1 VIRVTGRVILD
12 ERDLAESFIRA
23 SGPGGQNVNKVETG
37 VQLRFTLNG
46 LSQIPDTVRERLRK
60 LAGRRLTQDDVLVIE
75 AQRFRSQDRNRADA
89 QERLVALLREAAV
102 EPRIRRPTRPTL
114 ASKERRLTS
123 KTKRAGIKRERG
135 RTSDD

>member
-12 ERDLAESFIRA
+12 ERDLEESFIRA

-46 LSQIPDTVRERLRK
+46 QSQIPDTVRERLRK
-60 LAGRRLTQDDVLVIE
+60 LAGRRLTHDDVLVIE

-89 QERLVALLREAAV
+89 LERLIALLREAAV

>member
-1 VIRVTGRVILD
+1 MIRVTGRIILD
-12 ERDLAESFIRA
+12 ERDLTESFIRA

-46 LSQIPDTVRERLRK
+46 HSQIPDTVRERLRK
-60 LAGRRLTQDDVLVIE
+60 LAGRRLTLEDVLVIE

-89 QERLVALLREAAV
+89 LERLVELLREAAV

-114 ASKERRLTS
+114 ASKERRLTA
-123 KTKRAGIKRERG
+123 KTKRSGIKRERV
-135 RTSDD
+135 RTSDE

>member
-12 ERDLAESFIRA
+12 ERDLEESFIRA

-46 LSQIPDTVRERLRK
+46 QSQIPDTVRERLRK
-60 LAGRRLTQDDVLVIE
+60 LSGRRLTQDDVLVIE

-89 QERLVALLREAAV
+89 LERLVALLREAAV

>member
-1 VIRVTGRVILD
+1 MIRVTGRVILD
-12 ERDLAESFIRA
+12 ERDLEESFIRA

-46 LSQIPDTVRERLRK
+46 QSQIPDTVRERLRK
-60 LAGRRLTQDDVLVIE
+60 LAGRRLTQDNVLVIE

-89 QERLVALLREAAV
+89 LERLVALLREAAV

-135 RTSDD
+135 RTCDD